1 MKRDYRIQ
9 PTQRSAGESFTHY
22 QKAIGGHLT
31 NLKDL
36 LPGPRD
42 YTELPRSWGKDLVAG
57 ITVGVVALPLAL
69 GFGVASGVGAA
80 PGLITAVV
88 AGIVAAVFG
97 GSHLQVTGPTGAMTV
112 VLLPVIA
119 EYGVEMVPLLAIMA
133 GVMIGVMGLFGAGKA
148 VDIIP
153 WPVVEGFTMGIGV
166 IILLQQL
173 PLALAA
179 PKGDSES
186 SVIAAWQ
193 TITMTDWSLAVAP
206 LALVALVV
214 VIHLVGRRFRESW
227 PWALISV
234 IVVTLVAELA
244 SIPVERIGE
253 LPAGLPAP
261 SMPDWTLSVL
271 MRLLAPAVAV
281 AALGALESL
290 LAARVSDGM
299 APDLPRTQPDRELLG
314 QGLANVASGL
324 FGGLPATGAIART
337 AVNVRAGARTRM
349 SAIVHAL
356 FLVLVMLVLAPLV
369 SRIPLAALGGVLV
382 MTAMRMIN
390 ITLARKI
397 AGTTRSDRNT
407 FLLTL
412 AATVFLDLV
421 IAVLLGV
428 AMAAMMS
435 LRHMATYTVLRRQVL
450 PADTHEGVIDYTRD
464 EEHLRDKVLIY
475 RVDGALFYGNA
486 RRFIDQITTKGENVQ
501 AIILRCH
508 RMQFFDASGAEAL
521 AEVHAAFKRAD
532 IPLIVQGMTPAQA
545 QVAASVDPSI
555 GETQVVELSEA
566 VTRVAELIGPGDV
579 PQPDTSAPT
588 RQPLGPR
595 GD

>member
-1 MKRDYRIQ
+1 MNRDYRIQ

-31 NLKDL
+31 SLKDL

-42 YTELPRSWGKDLVAG
+42 YAELPRSWVKDLVAG

-133 GVMIGVMGLFGAGKA
+133 GIMIGVMGLFGAGKA

-179 PKGDSES
+179 PKGESES

-206 LALVALVV
+206 LALVGLVV

-261 SMPDWTLSVL
+261 SVPDWTPALLV
-271 MRLLAPAVAV
+271 RLLAPAVAV

-290 LAARVSDGM
+290 LAARVADGM
-299 APDLPRTQPDRELLG
+299 APDLPRTQPDRELIG

-349 SAIVHAL
+349 SSIVHAL

-428 AMAAMMS
+428 AMAALMS
-435 LRHMATYTVLRRQVL
+435 LRHMATYTVLRRQTL
-450 PADTHEGVIDYTRD
+450 PADTHEGVIDYTRE

-486 RRFIDQITTKGENVQ
+486 RRFIDQITTRGEDVQ

-521 AEVHAAFKRAD
+521 AEAHAAFKRAG
-532 IPLIVQGMTPAQA
+532 IPLIVQGMTPAQVL
-545 QVAASVDPSI
+545 VATSVDPSI
-555 GETQVVELSEA
+555 KVFQVVELSEA
-566 VTRVAELIGPGDV
+566 INRVAELIGPEDV
-579 PQPDTSAPT
+579 PQPDSSTPS
-588 RQPLGPR
+588 RQPFGPR

>member
-1 MKRDYRIQ
+1 M
-9 PTQRSAGESFTHY
+9 HY
-22 QKAIGGHLT
+22 QKAMGSHLA
-31 NLKDL
+31 NLRHL
-36 LPGPRD
+36 LPGPKD
-42 YTELPRSWGKDLVAG
+42 YAELPRSWSKDLLAG
-57 ITVGVVALPLAL
+57 VTVGVVALPLAL

-80 PGLITAVV
+80 PGLVTAVV

-119 EYGVEMVPLLAIMA
+119 EYGVEMVPLLAVMA
-133 GVMIGVMGLFGAGKA
+133 GVMIVVMGLFGAGKA

-173 PLALAA
+173 PLALDA

-186 SVIAAWQ
+186 SLISTWQ
-193 TITMTDWSLAVAP
+193 TVTMTDWSKAVAP
-206 LALVALVV
+206 LALVGLVV
-214 VIHLVGRRFRESW
+214 VIHQVGRRFRESW

-234 IVVTLVAELA
+234 IIVTLVAELA

-261 SMPDWTLSVL
+261 SMPGWTPALL
-271 MRLLAPAVAV
+271 MKLLAPAFAV

-299 APDLPRTQPDRELLG
+299 APDVPRTQPDRELIG

-337 AVNVRAGARTRM
+337 AVNVRAGAKTRVA
-349 SAIVHAL
+349 SIVHAL

-382 MTAMRMIN
+382 MTAMRMVN
-390 ITLARKI
+390 IPLARKI
-397 AGTTRSDRNT
+397 SGTTPADRNIFFAT
-407 FLLTL
+407 F
-412 AATVFLDLV
+412 AATVLLDLV
-421 IAVLLGV
+421 VAVLAGV

-435 LRHMATYTVLRRQVL
+435 LRHMATYTVLRRQNL

-486 RRFIDQITTKGENVQ
+486 RRFIDQITTKGEGVE

-508 RMQFFDASGAEAL
+508 RMQFFDASGAEGL
-521 AEVHAAFKRAD
+521 AEAHAAFKRAD
-532 IPLIVQGMTPAQA
+532 IPLIVQGMTPD
-545 QVAASVDPSI
+545 QVRVASSVDPSI
-555 GETQVVELSEA
+555 AEVHVTELSEA
-566 VTRVAELIGPGDV
+566 VARVAELVGPDDV

-588 RQPLGPR
+588 KSPFAPR